1 VESME
6 TIYAQ
11 YWPLVYR
18 FLLGLCRSEHLA
30 EELCQETFFKAMK
43 HAGSFD
49 ESRKLTTWLCQ
60 IAKNTYYDHCR
71 KQARRQRISGQE
83 FREEPVQPG
92 PEQSLET
99 EEQQLKLLKKIHAL
113 PETAREVVYL
123 RVFGGLGFAQIARVT
138 GRTENWTRVT
148 FYRAKQKL
156 QNDKEKMQE

>member
-1 VESME
+1 
-6 TIYAQ
+6 
-11 YWPLVYR
+11 
-18 FLLGLCRSEHLA
+18 
-30 EELCQETFFKAMK
+30 MK

>member
-1 VESME
+1 M
-6 TIYAQ
+6 
-11 YWPLVYR
+11 
-18 FLLGLCRSEHLA
+18 
-30 EELCQETFFKAMK
+30 
-43 HAGSFD
+43 
-49 ESRKLTTWLCQ
+49 
-60 IAKNTYYDHCR
+60 
-71 KQARRQRISGQE
+71 
-83 FREEPVQPG
+83 QPG

-156 QNDKEKMQE
+156 QNDKEKLQE